1 MIEGFLLILPM
12 RMTKLTQICIVV
24 AAISLAA
31 CNKTEE
37 QPEPTC
43 FDGFMNNGELGI
55 DCGGPCAPC
64 PTFST
69 PVFFAAFN
77 GDFINF
83 PTFTAQYG
91 DTIFLNASADSV
103 QVNLIFENLTTP
115 NEQNLLYPLVPNL
128 APYVTYN
135 GVNYDQANPAYSV
148 VVLTQNANN
157 KISGL
162 FQLALPHGFNNMDT
176 LRVINGTFENI
187 PY

>member
-1 MIEGFLLILPM
+1 
-12 RMTKLTQICIVV
+12 MTKLTQICFLG
-24 AAISLAA
+24 AAILVAA
-31 CNKTEE
+31 CNKKTE
-37 QPEPTC
+37 QPAPTC
-43 FDGFMNNGELGI
+43 FDGIMNGGELGV

-69 PVFFAAFN
+69 PIFFAAFN

-83 PTFTAQYG
+83 PNFTAQYG
-91 DTIFLNASADSV
+91 DTIYLNAYTDSV
-103 QVNLIFENLTTP
+103 QVNLIFKNLTTP
-115 NEQNLLYPLVPNL
+115 DEDNLLYPLVPNL

-135 GVNYDQANPAYSV
+135 SVNYNNANPAYSV
-148 VVLTQNANN
+148 VVLTKNENN